1 MMRDA
6 EIVCVGQA
14 VVDCI
19 NRGWHD
25 DVAMNVQNWVESISL
40 HVGGDAFNESVIL
53 RRMGHSVRIVCG
65 MGKDLAG
72 DLIISQLEKNGIDT
86 GAVERLEGEATP
98 VADILL
104 SQNGQ
109 RKSVTSRAS
118 LLKSY
123 SPSPKHIEGC
133 RVLSLASLFR
143 PPLANPDNIV
153 RLVRAAKAQG
163 SIVCADT
170 KLPVVPELGLD
181 SIKEILPLIDYIFP
195 NENEAARFTGQSS
208 FEDMAKALLDMGI
221 GHVVV
226 KCGPAG
232 VLAMSRDESFT
243 VPSFPV
249 EAVDSTGAGDNFVA
263 GFISSLLH
271 GSNFYDCCLFG
282 TAAAANCVMSIGTT
296 TGVKSRQQVEDFLKE
311 HGC

>member
-1 MMRDA
+1 MVTHA

-25 DVAMNVQNWVESISL
+25 DVAMNVQNWAESISL

-65 MGKDLAG
+65 LGMDLAG

-86 GAVERLEGEATP
+86 EAVDRLEGENTP

-109 RKSVTSRAS
+109 RKSVSSRAS

-123 SPSPKHIEGC
+123 SPSPEYVSGC

-143 PPLANPDNIV
+143 PPLSRPENIIE
-153 RLVRAAKAQG
+153 LVRAAKAQG

-170 KLPVVPELGLD
+170 KLPVVPELGLE

-195 NENEAARFTGQSS
+195 NENEAARFTGRDN

-221 GHVVV
+221 GHAVI
-226 KCGPAG
+226 KCGPSG
-232 VLAMSRDESFT
+232 ILAMSGDERFT
-243 VPSFPV
+243 LPSFPV
-249 EAVDSTGAGDNFVA
+249 KAVDSTGAGDNFAA
-263 GFISSLLH
+263 GFISSLIH
-271 GSNFYDCCLFG
+271 GKGFYDCCLFG

-311 HGC
+311 HGY